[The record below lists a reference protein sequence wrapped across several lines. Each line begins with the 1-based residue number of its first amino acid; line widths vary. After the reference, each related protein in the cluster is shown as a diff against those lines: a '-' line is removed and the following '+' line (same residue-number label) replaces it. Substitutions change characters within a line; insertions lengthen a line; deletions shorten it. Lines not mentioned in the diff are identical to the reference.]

1 MIKLMAGLK
10 PGLANYPKRGEIW
23 QVSLEPVAGHEI
35 GKTRPALVIS
45 NDKNN
50 EYSSTVTLI
59 PITAS
64 IEKIYPF
71 EVFISGEDSGLP
83 LDSKI
88 KCNQIRTVDKLRLLK
103 LVGGISTEIIKKVEE
118 ALLIH
123 IGILK
128 MCL

>member
-1 MIKLMAGLK
+1 MTKLMAGLK

-23 QVSLEPVAGHEI
+23 QVSLEPVEGHEI

-59 PITAS
+59 PITAT

-71 EVFISGEDSGLP
+71 EVFISGEDSRLP

-103 LVGGISTEIIKKVEE
+103 LVGEISTEIIKKVEE

-123 IGILK
+123 MGISK
-128 MCL
+128 MSL

>member
-1 MIKLMAGLK
+1 MTKLMAGLK

-23 QVSLEPVAGHEI
+23 QVSLEPVEGHEI
-35 GKTRPALVIS
+35 GKTRPVLVIS

-50 EYSSTVTLI
+50 EYSPTVTLI
-59 PITAS
+59 PISAS

-103 LVGGISTEIIKKVEE
+103 LVGGISIEIIKKVEE

-123 IGILK
+123 IGISK
-128 MCL
+128 MSL

>member
-1 MIKLMAGLK
+1 MNRLIAGLK
-10 PGLANYPKRGEIW
+10 PGSDNYPKKGEIW
-23 QVSLEPVAGHEI
+23 QVSLEPAAGHEI
-35 GKTRPALVIS
+35 GKTGPALVIS

-103 LVGGISTEIIKKVEE
+103 LVGAISTEIIKKVEE
-118 ALLIH
+118 AILIH
-123 IGILK
+123 IGISK
-128 MCL
+128 MSL

>member
-1 MIKLMAGLK
+1 MTKLLAGLK
-10 PGLANYPKRGEIW
+10 PRLANYPKRGEIW
-23 QVSLEPVAGHEI
+23 QVSLKPVEGHEI

-64 IEKIYPF
+64 VEKIYPF

-83 LDSKI
+83 LNSKI

-103 LVGGISTEIIKKVEE
+103 PVGGISTEIIKKVEE

-123 IGILK
+123 IGI
-128 MCL
+128 

>member
-1 MIKLMAGLK
+1 MARLMAGLK

-35 GKTRPALVIS
+35 GKTRPAVVIS

-103 LVGGISTEIIKKVEE
+103 LVGKISTEIIKKVEE

-128 MCL
+128 MSL